1 MLRDRKTKDSKRDRA
16 TPAASP
22 GWAKASVPAQARL
35 PMPTRQVVGL
45 VSLTGNTGTAWY
57 RLDPVPWSFRP
68 DRDREQHILAQAS
81 VLAGLS
87 GQLVRIRGTQV
98 PFPVR
103 EWAEAHHRMVT
114 ERQAAF
120 GAVPLPCWPDLLAGE
135 QRQFLGEHLA
145 EKQVYLGV
153 DYLHRSPL
161 AQLAA
166 GVLPRSWRPLAR
178 ELNAQQSK
186 LPALDTLMARPGM
199 RGRPVTAGQ
208 MAWLLH
214 RSTHLGFPA
223 PRLLS
228 ELDFDEWGP
237 GDLAGLLD
245 QVSWAAEPFATT
257 LRVTGVVD
265 GRTLSRHVAILT
277 VGRMQPMTIPQQDLP
292 WMAIPDQ
299 LGNTLEWSAHVYVRQ
314 DHEVREQLRRIM
326 SRITSQTKHY
336 QVEQEQDPPRRCG
349 SSTTWRCRWRPNS
362 PTPRTS
368 PPQGPGVGGASR
380 CPGPRKPSAWRTW
393 NG

>member
-1 MLRDRKTKDSKRDRA
+1 MRIRTDDELRRVDARWLGPPRVSFPWPATRYVAYGVGFVVFLLVGWLFARFAEVTFWTMLYTLLITIGVTGWICKRIDDERPLSTLPAVLWAELGTPRRSAYDQPQTATVVVGRADVRADRGDRA
-16 TPAASP
+16 GGPAAPTRPAQHPPAHRAGRAAGGRARTRRGGGPRCCVTERPRTTRHPRLVEPARP
-22 GWAKASVPAQARL
+22 GWAKAAVPGEARL
-35 PMPTRQVVGL
+35 PMRTRQVVGH
-45 VSLTGNTGTAWY
+45 VTLTGNTGTAWY

-68 DRDREQHILAQAS
+68 DRDREQHILSQAS

-178 ELNAQQSK
+178 ELNAQQ
-186 LPALDTLMARPGM
+186 AQA
-199 RGRPVTAGQ
+199 V
-208 MAWLLH
+208 
-214 RSTHLGFPA
+214 
-223 PRLLS
+223 
-228 ELDFDEWGP
+228 
-237 GDLAGLLD
+237 
-245 QVSWAAEPFATT
+245 
-257 LRVTGVVD
+257 RVGHVD
-265 GRTLSRHVAILT
+265 GPAGDARH
-277 VGRMQPMTIPQQDLP
+277 GR
-292 WMAIPDQ
+292 
-299 LGNTLEWSAHVYVRQ
+299 
-314 DHEVREQLRRIM
+314 
-326 SRITSQTKHY
+326 
-336 QVEQEQDPPRRCG
+336 
-349 SSTTWRCRWRPNS
+349 
-362 PTPRTS
+362 
-368 PPQGPGVGGASR
+368 
-380 CPGPRKPSAWRTW
+380 
-393 NG
+393 